1 MPDPKKY
8 LMDYRPESY
17 WDCSQEGF
25 TNIKGEMRRRA
36 LSGALAGGQLHL
48 LPGSLL
54 SDELSHEER
63 FKMAAMHPSLM
74 GGEFLPAY
82 LAGEL
87 EIARVSLQSV
97 TYDVISVR
105 AQKLDDGR
113 ISYRV
118 VDEYESPFRCKPET
132 SEKPL
137 TMSELISLIDSV
149 EGHSAGFGDACGLT
163 DFYRDYN
170 YDFGKSL
177 QHLNA
182 LVHFVRVYSM
192 YYPELES
199 WYEAEA
205 REWYSK
211 RHEELKAESSLD

>member
-1 MPDPKKY
+1 MPDPKKF

-17 WDCSQEGF
+17 WDCGKEGF
-25 TNIKGEMRRRA
+25 TNIKGEMRRRV
-36 LSGALAGGQLHL
+36 LDGALAGGQLDL

-63 FKMAAMHPSLM
+63 FKMAAMHPSFM

-87 EIARVSLQSV
+87 EIARVSLESV
-97 TYDVISVR
+97 TWDVISVR

-118 VDEYESPFRCKPET
+118 VDEYESPFRCRPGT
-132 SEKPL
+132 SAEPL

-149 EGHSAGFGDACGLT
+149 EGHNAGFGDARGLT
-163 DFYRDYN
+163 DSYRDYN
-170 YDFGKSL
+170 CDLDRTL
-177 QHLNA
+177 QHLNV
-182 LVHFVRVYSM
+182 LVHFVRVYSL

-205 REWYSK
+205 QEWYSK
-211 RHEELKAESSLD
+211 RAAELEAESSLD

>member
-8 LMDYRPESY
+8 LMDDRPESY
-17 WDCSQEGF
+17 WDCSKEGF
-25 TNIKGEMRRRA
+25 TNIKGEIRRRA
-36 LSGALAGGQLHL
+36 LGSALASGQFGS

-63 FKMAAMHPSLM
+63 FKMAAMHPSFM

-87 EIARVSLQSV
+87 EIARVSLESV

-105 AQKLDDGR
+105 AQKLDDGQ

-118 VDEYESPFRCKPET
+118 VDEYESPFICRPGT
-132 SEKPL
+132 SAEPL

-149 EGHSAGFGDACGLT
+149 EGHNAGFGDARGLT
-163 DFYRDYN
+163 DSYRDYN
-170 YDFGKSL
+170 YDVDKSL
-177 QHLNA
+177 QHLNV
-182 LVHFVRVYSM
+182 LVHFVRVSSM

-205 REWYSK
+205 QEWYSIQLA
-211 RHEELKAESSLD
+211 ELEAESNLD